1 MFLSSFSWSFV
12 LVTLPFYVQ
21 RLSTLDASATLRWT
35 GWILGI
41 SSLITVVTAP
51 AWGRYGGR
59 GHAKALFT
67 MVQFAQGAAFFG
79 TAAARTLT
87 ELFLSRVVLGFA
99 GAGSTFAIITV
110 GRTADAAS
118 VRREIGRIQSGMTLG
133 QVFGPLVGALAAARV
148 GFRASFVVGGLILFA
163 CGALVHWGVEDPG
176 SGGAATHGAR
186 GVRLSEIV
194 AVSCIVLGGSMQL
207 FFLTAILP
215 QVVPALGV
223 GPDHTLMIGGVL
235 VFASGVAAA
244 IGAVLAGRL
253 GEVFPERRL
262 MKVLLVLSAVF
273 VALLGTVSSPWLYG
287 LLRFLEVL
295 AIAPVFPIVVA
306 RIALRASGTVI
317 GFVNAARI
325 GASAIGPVLA
335 TSMLA
340 WSSATVLYVLLSLLT
355 LACVPL
361 LDVRP
366 SRRSH
371 AGA

>member
-1 MFLSSFSWSFV
+1 MFLSSFAWSFV

-21 RLSTLDASATLRWT
+21 RLSTVDAAATLRWT
-35 GWILGI
+35 GWILGV

-59 GHAKALFT
+59 GNPKALFT

-79 TAAARTLT
+79 SAVARTLT
-87 ELFLSRVVLGFA
+87 ELFLWRVALGFA
-99 GAGSTFAIITV
+99 GAGSTFAFITV

-118 VRREIGRIQSGMTLG
+118 VRREIANIQSGMTLG
-133 QVFGPLVGALAAARV
+133 QVFGPLVGAMAAARF

-163 CGALVHWGVEDPG
+163 CGAVAHWGVADPEPG
-176 SGGAATHGAR
+176 SAASVAGHR
-186 GVRLSEIV
+186 VRLAEIV
-194 AVSCIVLGGSMQL
+194 AVSLIVLGGSMQL

-223 GPDHTLMIGGVL
+223 PHDHTLMISGVL
-235 VFASGVAAA
+235 VFVSGVAAA
-244 IGAVLAGRL
+244 IGAVLASRL
-253 GEVFPERRL
+253 GDLFPERRV
-262 MKVLLVLSAVF
+262 MKILLILSAVF

-287 LLRFLEVL
+287 TLRFLEVL

-325 GASAIGPVLA
+325 GASAVGPVLA

-340 WSSATVLYVLLSLLT
+340 GTSAGALYVLVALLT

-361 LDVRP
+361 IDIRP
-366 SRRSH
+366 PRSTQT
-371 AGA
+371 